1 MTDRAAPPP
10 RKPQG
15 NTIPEQGETQ
25 ERVPRMPHERDESAS
40 SQAPAEASG
49 RRMGRIAHDSL
60 REGQRDTD
68 KGPVLDAT
76 YHEVRKEPGGR

>member
-1 MTDRAAPPP
+1 MTDRAADPS
-10 RKPQG
+10 RNTKG
-15 NTIPEQGETQ
+15 NTTTEQGETQ
-25 ERVPRMPHERDESAS
+25 ERVPRTPNERDESAT

-49 RRMGRIAHDSL
+49 RRMGRIAHESL
-60 REGQRDTD
+60 QEGQRDTD